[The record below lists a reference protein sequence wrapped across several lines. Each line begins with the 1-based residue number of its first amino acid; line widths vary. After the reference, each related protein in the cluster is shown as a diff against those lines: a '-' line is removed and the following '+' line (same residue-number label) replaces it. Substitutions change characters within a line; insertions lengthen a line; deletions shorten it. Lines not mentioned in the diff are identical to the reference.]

1 MKFPAGGTCSLFSQ
15 VQQKS
20 QSWKF
25 SAQYQSAKLSTH
37 ICGRRHD
44 KRRNLWGMLSNLCW
58 LLSNE
63 CFGNFLHYF
72 YFASFS
78 WIAAASRA
86 GVGKFACSKFNFLH
100 CQGPNFPIVAE
111 RKAPSSTN
119 ASVVH
124 HMWPNGVFC
133 QAFFKE
139 STIFS
144 AFLEYFTRYLT
155 SDLCHNISQNHL
167 GSHRLYIWGPE
178 PGVAAL
184 GSKRWFMITY
194 CNIILFLSSCHFS
207 ALSES

>member
-15 VQQKS
+15 VRQKS

-78 WIAAASRA
+78 WIAAASRV
-86 GVGKFACSKFNFLH
+86 GVGKFACSNSIFF
-100 CQGPNFPIVAE
+100 IV
-111 RKAPSSTN
+111 KGQTFQLWLKGKHHLLQMP
-119 ASVVH
+119 VLY

-133 QAFFKE
+133 QDFLKE